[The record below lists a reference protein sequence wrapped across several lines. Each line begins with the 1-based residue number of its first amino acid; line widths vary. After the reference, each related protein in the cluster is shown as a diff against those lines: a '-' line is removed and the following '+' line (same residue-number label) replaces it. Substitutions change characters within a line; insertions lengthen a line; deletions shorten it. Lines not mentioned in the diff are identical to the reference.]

1 MQIILGIVL
10 YMVAAAVMAFAT
22 AVVYGL
28 TRPRA
33 TIDNIDI
40 LVMGLL
46 WPISI
51 VGIICYSLTE
61 ILYQILKNGLPWV
74 ANNAKRFVNIR
85 K

>member
-10 YMVAAAVMAFAT
+10 YMVTAAVMAFAT

>member
-74 ANNAKRFVNIR
+74 ADNAKRFVNIR

>member
-10 YMVAAAVMAFAT
+10 YMVAAAVMAFST

-46 WPISI
+46 WPVSI
-51 VGIICYSLTE
+51 VGIVCYSLTE

>member
-10 YMVAAAVMAFAT
+10 YMVTAAVMAFAT

-46 WPISI
+46 WPVSI
-51 VGIICYSLTE
+51 VGIVCYSLTE

>member
-61 ILYQILKNGLPWV
+61 VLYQILKNGLPWV

>member
-1 MQIILGIVL
+1 
-10 YMVAAAVMAFAT
+10 MVTAAVMAFAT

-46 WPISI
+46 WPVSI
-51 VGIICYSLTE
+51 VGIVCYSLTE